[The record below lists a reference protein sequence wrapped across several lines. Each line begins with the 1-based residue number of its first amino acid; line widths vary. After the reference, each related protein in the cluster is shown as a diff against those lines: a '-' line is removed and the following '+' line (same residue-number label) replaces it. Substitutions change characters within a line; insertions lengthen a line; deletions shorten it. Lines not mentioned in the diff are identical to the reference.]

1 MAIKNRS
8 PFFRVP
14 RNGFEPSHPCGR
26 CDLNTVRLPI
36 SPPGQLAF
44 ECLEFNCPNV
54 NRHSNLLNNLT
65 FNFQISANIIACYS
79 ITKFQ
84 YLYIPY
90 YLFLS
95 LNEYFLVFSKI
106 NDMRL
111 FMPIGF
117 LIVFIVWLLYR
128 VLIKKDI
135 KQHLNTVYISFVF
148 FGIWTMIYFLW
159 IK

>member
-1 MAIKNRS
+1 M
-8 PFFRVP
+8 
-14 RNGFEPSHPCGR
+14 
-26 CDLNTVRLPI
+26 
-36 SPPGQLAF
+36 
-44 ECLEFNCPNV
+44 
-54 NRHSNLLNNLT
+54 
-65 FNFQISANIIACYS
+65 NI
-79 ITKFQ
+79 
-84 YLYIPY
+84 
-90 YLFLS
+90 
-95 LNEYFLVFSKI
+95 FLVFSKI